1 MTNKLREYLQM
12 NCITQRGFAKK
23 IGVSTATLYSLIH
36 DEQLPNIIDAD
47 AIMKATRGY
56 VTFESWVKNQDA
68 VKDKKYNKQ
77 NCSDKKITKCPKLA
91 IS

>member
-23 IGVSTATLYSLIH
+23 VGISTATLWSLIH
-36 DEQLPNIIDAD
+36 DDQLPNLIDAD
-47 AIMKATRGY
+47 AIMKASRGY
-56 VTFESWVKNQDA
+56 VTFESWVKNVDA
-68 VKDKKYNKQ
+68 VKNKKDEKK
-77 NCSDKKITKCPKLA
+77 NCSEKKITKRPKLA